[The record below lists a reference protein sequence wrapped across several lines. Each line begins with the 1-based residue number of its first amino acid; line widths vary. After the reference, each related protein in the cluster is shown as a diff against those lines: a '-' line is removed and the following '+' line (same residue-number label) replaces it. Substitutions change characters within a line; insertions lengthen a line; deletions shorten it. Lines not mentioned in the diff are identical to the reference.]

1 MCLEEI
7 VMLIQKFFSSSFLL
21 SWIFLLFYNAEMLLE
36 IYSLKYD
43 TFVFLSWHSLS
54 LYMDWKFHEDEKI

>member
-7 VMLIQKFFSSSFLL
+7 VKLILRFFFLL

-43 TFVFLSWHSLS
+43 TFVFLSL
-54 LYMDWKFHEDEKI
+54 EIP